1 MVEADID
8 LLQTGPVPPFVQK
21 QIDEQ
26 FTIHRFHE
34 ASDPDAFL
42 DAVSDRVR
50 ALVNFNA
57 IEIDAAL
64 MERLPK
70 LEIVANM
77 GMGYDAVDAKWAGQ
91 HGIVVTNTPDVVT
104 EETADTTIGL
114 LINTVREL
122 SAAERYLR
130 RGQWLEKP
138 YPLTV
143 ASLQDRSC
151 GIIGMGRIGR
161 AIARRIEAFGLPI
174 AYHARREV
182 ADVPYRHYPD
192 LVSLARD
199 VDILIAIVP
208 GGPATEK
215 LVDREV
221 LEALGPNGILI
232 NVARGSVVDER
243 ALVEALRNGTILSA
257 GLDVFEDEPNVPQ
270 ELIDMERVCLLPHV
284 GTASVHTR
292 RAMGQLVVDNLVSW
306 AEGKGPLTP
315 VAETSWPPKP
325 GGRPK

>member
-1 MVEADID
+1 MVEVDIEV
-8 LLQTGPVPPFVQK
+8 LQTGPVPPFVQE

-26 FTIHRFHE
+26 FTTHRLHE
-34 ASDPDAFL
+34 ASDREAFL
-42 DAVSDRVR
+42 DQVSDRVR

-64 MERLPK
+64 MEKLPK

-77 GMGYDAVDAKWAGQ
+77 GMGYDAVDAKWAGA

-114 LINTVREL
+114 LLNTVREL
-122 SAAERYLR
+122 SASERYLR
-130 RGQWLEKP
+130 RGGWLERP

-143 ASLQDRSC
+143 ASLRDRSC

-174 AYHARREV
+174 AYHTRREV
-182 ADVPYRHYPD
+182 TDVSYRYYPD
-192 LVSLARD
+192 LVSMARD
-199 VDILIAIVP
+199 VDTLIAIVP

-215 LVDREV
+215 LVNQEV

-232 NVARGSVVDER
+232 NVARGSVVDEQ
-243 ALVEALRNGTILSA
+243 ALIDALENGTILSA

-284 GTASVHTR
+284 GTASVYTR
-292 RAMGQLVVDNLVSW
+292 RAMGQLVVDNLISW
-306 AEGKGPLTP
+306 AEGRGPLTP
-315 VAETSWPPKP
+315 VAETSWPPQS
-325 GGRPK
+325 GR